1 MDINRYNTRVRQ
13 AMSDKYVECSKRKQ
27 ENEQEILKAKR
38 KLTSYMDG
46 EEQLTYKEYIDVRS
60 TIDILSLENNEL
72 DIELAV
78 WDEARELCL
87 NIADEMCE

>member
-27 ENEQEILKAKR
+27 ENEQKILKLRR
-38 KLTSYMDG
+38 KLNSFMDG

-60 TIDILSLENNEL
+60 SIDIVSHENYEL
-72 DIELAV
+72 DFELAV